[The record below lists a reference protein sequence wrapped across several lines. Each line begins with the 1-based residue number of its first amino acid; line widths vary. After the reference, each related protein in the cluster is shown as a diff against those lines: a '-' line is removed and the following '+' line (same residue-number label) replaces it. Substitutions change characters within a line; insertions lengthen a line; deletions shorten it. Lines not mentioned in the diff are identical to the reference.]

1 MKRAALV
8 VTILFA
14 LLAFGVGLVGTT
26 VALDVTRPVV
36 SGSNDTINFVVND
49 GDTSTE
55 IANKLEKAG
64 LIRNALIFRLLAR
77 YKHLDSSLQHGTY
90 SLSLN
95 MNMDQIITALEGAPV
110 DEHIT
115 ILVPPGLRV
124 TQYPDYFTKLP
135 NFNADNFKKI
145 AQTGILLDDAKTTIW
160 SKYWF
165 VQPMA
170 KGTKVKYALEGY
182 LFPDTYYLTKDDDET
197 SVIDTMLDNL
207 GEKLCP
213 GPDNNPKAYFADKTQ
228 CLAHAAKVGN
238 TDIFSAMEKA
248 YSIKD
253 PVAALQ
259 TTLTLASL
267 TAREIDAVKYP
278 KDALGVTNVYFT
290 RYMAVLNKT
299 PNLGGVFFLGSDPTV
314 LYALDSASPPKD
326 DNWWN
331 QKLLV
336 GNLANLAKT
345 DPYNTYVVSGLPP
358 GPIAA
363 PLWADIEAAANPGI
377 SKYFYFIQD
386 CHGTTLYATTLDQH
400 NANIAKA
407 QACK

>member
-77 YKHLDSSLQHGTY
+77 YKHLDSNLQHGTY
-90 SLSLN
+90 SLSPN

-110 DEHIT
+110 DEHIV
-115 ILVPPGLRV
+115 ILVPPGSRV

-135 NFNADNFKKI
+135 NFNADNFAQI
-145 AQTGILLDDAKTTIW
+145 AKTGILLDDAKTTIW

-182 LFPDTYYLTKDDDET
+182 LFPDTYYFNKDADET
-197 SVIDTMLDNL
+197 TVIETMLDNL
-207 GEKLCP
+207 GTKLCP
-213 GPDNNPKAYFADKTQ
+213 GPDNNPKAYFADKDQ
-228 CLAHAAKVGN
+228 CLAHAAPVGN
-238 TDIFSAMEKA
+238 SNIFAAAEKA
-248 YSIKD
+248 YTIKD

-259 TTLTLASL
+259 TALTMASL
-267 TAREIDAVKYP
+267 TVREIKNP
-278 KDALGVTNVYFT
+278 KDAPGVTNVYYT
-290 RYMAVLNKT
+290 RYMALLHKT
-299 PNLGGVFFLGSDPTV
+299 PNNGDIASMGADPTAQ
-314 LYALDSASPPKD
+314 YALESATPPTDGK
-326 DNWWN
+326 WWKPLTKAGS
-331 QKLLV
+331 QV
-336 GNLANLAKT
+336 ATT
-345 DPYNTYVVSGLPP
+345 DPYNTNVTTNGSLMP

-363 PLWADIEAAANPGI
+363 PLWAEIEAATNPSI
-377 SKYFYFIQD
+377 SKYFYFVQD
-386 CHGTTLYATTLDQH
+386 CNGVTLYATTNAQ
-400 NANIAKA
+400 NTANINKP
-407 QACK
+407 CTPSS

>member
-77 YKHLDSSLQHGTY
+77 YKHLDSNLQHGAY
-90 SLSLN
+90 SLSPS

-110 DEHIT
+110 DEHIV
-115 ILVPPGLRV
+115 ILVPPGSRV
-124 TQYPDYFTKLP
+124 TQYPDYFSKLP
-135 NFNADNFKKI
+135 NFNADNFATI
-145 AQTGILLDDAKTTIW
+145 AKTGILMDDAKTTIW

-170 KGTKVKYALEGY
+170 TGTKVKYALEGY
-182 LFPDTYYLTKDDDET
+182 LFPDTYYFNKDADET
-197 SVIDTMLDNL
+197 TVIETMLDNL
-207 GEKLCP
+207 GTKLCP
-213 GPDNNPKAYFADKTQ
+213 GPDNNPKAYFADKDQ
-228 CLAHAAKVGN
+228 CLAHAAPVGN
-238 TDIFSAMEKA
+238 TNIFAAAEKA

-259 TTLTLASL
+259 TALTMASL
-267 TAREIDAVKYP
+267 TVREIKNP
-278 KDALGVTNVYFT
+278 KDAPGVTNVYYT
-290 RYMAVLNKT
+290 RYMALLHKT
-299 PNLGGVFFLGSDPTV
+299 NNTGDIASMGADPTAQ
-314 LYALDSASPPKD
+314 YAVESAKPPTDGK
-326 DNWWN
+326 WWKPLTKAGS
-331 QKLLV
+331 QV
-336 GNLANLAKT
+336 ATT
-345 DPYNTYVVSGLPP
+345 DPYNTNVTTNGALMP

-363 PLWADIEAAANPGI
+363 PLWAEIEAATNPAI
-377 SKYFYFIQD
+377 SKYFYFVQD
-386 CHGTTLYATTLDQH
+386 CNGKTLYATTNDQ
-400 NANIAKA
+400 NTANINKP
-407 QACK
+407 CTPNS

>member
-36 SGSNDTINFVVND
+36 SGSNGTLNFVVND

-90 SLSLN
+90 SLSPN

-110 DEHIT
+110 DEHIV
-115 ILVPPGLRV
+115 ILVPPGSRV

-135 NFNADNFKKI
+135 NFNADNFMKI
-145 AQTGILLDDAKTTIW
+145 AQTGILLDDAKTPIW

-182 LFPDTYYLTKDDDET
+182 LFPDTYYFNKDADET
-197 SVIDTMLDNL
+197 KVIETMLDNL
-207 GEKLCP
+207 GAKLCP
-213 GPDNNPKAYFADKTQ
+213 GPDGQQGAYFADKAQ
-228 CLAHAAKVGN
+228 CLAHAAPVGSSK
-238 TDIFSAMEKA
+238 IFATAEKA
-248 YSIKD
+248 YSTTD
-253 PVAALQ
+253 PVVALH
-259 TTLTLASL
+259 
-267 TAREIDAVKYP
+267 
-278 KDALGVTNVYFT
+278 
-290 RYMAVLNKT
+290 
-299 PNLGGVFFLGSDPTV
+299 
-314 LYALDSASPPKD
+314 YAL
-326 DNWWN
+326 
-331 QKLLV
+331 
-336 GNLANLAKT
+336 T
-345 DPYNTYVVSGLPP
+345 M
-358 GPIAA
+358 
-363 PLWADIEAAANPGI
+363 
-377 SKYFYFIQD
+377 
-386 CHGTTLYATTLDQH
+386 
-400 NANIAKA
+400 
-407 QACK
+407 